1 MIEIL
6 LFQTFEEGYAYI
18 TSSIALDHIV
28 REKEWPTKQDKRG
41 RARRRD
47 SRNHGPHLPIH
58 SCPYPGSK
66 MSKSMF
72 ALPQINNFFEKTVV
86 RSLLGIIKMRLPCL
100 SEASS
105 AAAHDLALAD
115 ELGVEF
121 GSVEREVNVKVDAV
135 ESTLRGIHA
144 FEVLFEVLP

>member
-1 MIEIL
+1 MVL
-6 LFQTFEEGYAYI
+6 VYPYI
-18 TSSIALDHIV
+18 V
-28 REKEWPTKQDKRG
+28 
-41 RARRRD
+41 
-47 SRNHGPHLPIH
+47 
-58 SCPYPGSK
+58 PYPGSK
-66 MSKSMF
+66 MSKSIF
-72 ALPQINNFFEKTVV
+72 ALPQINNFFEKQVV